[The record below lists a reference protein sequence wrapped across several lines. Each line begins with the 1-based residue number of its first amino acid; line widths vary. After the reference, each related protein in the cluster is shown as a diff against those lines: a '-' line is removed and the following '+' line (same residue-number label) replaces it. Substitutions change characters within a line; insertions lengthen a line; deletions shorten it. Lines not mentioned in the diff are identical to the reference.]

1 MKSKAMDPKLNS
13 GIRGRRYFSIR
24 RTSEYPN
31 NEFRGGI
38 ALSASRRLRGSGTLS
53 FRIQVPVDIKFNA
66 RRSVSHAGTLQV
78 AQTSPSL
85 RLPPYGIHV
94 LRSRFIARTPIK
106 FSRVIPPSPPLFLL
120 IKVYRGERFLASDP
134 IRFETIRDEFGSSTD
149 FFYLHL
155 SLRSVISSHFDNS

>member
-1 MKSKAMDPKLNS
+1 MKSKAMDPKLSS

-106 FSRVIPPSPPLFLL
+106 FSRVIPPPSPPSPD
-120 IKVYRGERFLASDP
+120 KS
-134 IRFETIRDEFGSSTD
+134 
-149 FFYLHL
+149 L
-155 SLRSVISSHFDNS
+155 SGRTVPRLRSNTFRNDPRRLRILDGFFLSTSFSPQRNFFPFR